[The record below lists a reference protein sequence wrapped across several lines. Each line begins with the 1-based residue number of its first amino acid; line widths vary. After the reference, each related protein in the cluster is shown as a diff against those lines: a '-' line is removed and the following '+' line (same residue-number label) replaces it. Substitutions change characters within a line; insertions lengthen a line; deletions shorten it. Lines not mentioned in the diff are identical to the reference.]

1 MTDGAATKDFREAWL
16 KACAEKMNAALFDG
30 RMPPYRV
37 TCGWPS
43 RGALG
48 KKNKTIGQCFY
59 PSASGDSKNE
69 LIISMY
75 LDDPMEVAATLAH
88 EMIHAIVG
96 HDAGHKG
103 PFRHLALDIGLEGKM
118 TATRAGETFKRSLQ
132 PILDDLGPYPHAKLD
147 PRAKASKQSTR
158 LIKAECDCGY
168 NVRITKKWID
178 EVGPP
183 LCPMHGEMHICQP
196 RGGGG
201 E

>member
-1 MTDGAATKDFREAWL
+1 MTDGVAMNDFREAWL
-16 KACAEKMNAALFDG
+16 KSCAEKMNAALFGG

-69 LIISMY
+69 LIVSMY

-132 PILDDLGPYPHAKLD
+132 PILEDLGPYPHAKLEGAAMNRRILR
-147 PRAKASKQSTR
+147 RARNQLTSTGWAIVAAFLLAAALTALR
-158 LIKAECDCGY
+158 LG
-168 NVRITKKWID
+168 
-178 EVGPP
+178 
-183 LCPMHGEMHICQP
+183 M
-196 RGGGG
+196 GGL
-201 E
+201 